1 MPTPPRLPALAA
13 RCCCSYHRVAPAPPP
28 SPPPTPPSPPPPHP
42 HSSPSPSPSPAAS
55 GRRLLL
61 RAGVSAA
68 ATAAAA
74 SLPTGRRALL
84 QANSTD
90 TSPPTTTT
98 PADTSAAAASTPWY
112 TSGLNI
118 SYTSAVGVLVM
129 ADAEVPWLALPATEV
144 YLLEQSK
151 SGALCQAINT
161 LGALGTPVACWWLL
175 SVVIALL
182 PELSLAMRQV
192 SHLLLPR
199 LPCLPAG
206 AAGVACTGTVILYQ
220 GNGTAVQF
228 QGSAVSAVSAAGSAT
243 GGSSSGL
250 STGAIIGIACGG
262 AAVLAIL
269 AGAFRGGGGRLPV
282 RLAGKLSHAVGMPLR
297 PAIGRPTTCKQ
308 APP

>member
-1 MPTPPRLPALAA
+1 
-13 RCCCSYHRVAPAPPP
+13 
-28 SPPPTPPSPPPPHP
+28 
-42 HSSPSPSPSPAAS
+42 
-55 GRRLLL
+55 
-61 RAGVSAA
+61 
-68 ATAAAA
+68 
-74 SLPTGRRALL
+74 
-84 QANSTD
+84 
-90 TSPPTTTT
+90 
-98 PADTSAAAASTPWY
+98 
-112 TSGLNI
+112 
-118 SYTSAVGVLVM
+118 M

-269 AGAFRGGGGRLPV
+269 AGAFRGGGAGCLSGLLANCLMLSGCRCDLRLGGPPP
-282 RLAGKLSHAVGMPLR
+282 ASKHPPEGASAVPPAPMHTTHGTHMHVSNVTLPLNL
-297 PAIGRPTTCKQ
+297 TLHLHLQ
-308 APP
+308 W